1 MSLSLVFDNVGRRFG
16 KCQALVD
23 FNLVCEA
30 GVMTSLIGPNGAGK
44 STALAVAAALL
55 APSSGHVRLNNR
67 EIRLGSGSASTG
79 YLPQNSMF
87 HRHLRVEE
95 VIDFTFRARQ
105 TGEKGRRE
113 ALEVTGLSEVLERSV
128 GELSGG
134 WVRRLGLMT
143 SLAGS
148 PELLLLD
155 EPFVG
160 LDPETHDRVLAHLRQ
175 RIDSGTIVVV
185 ASHDFEA
192 LDELTPSIVV
202 LDEGRL
208 QSTTATEGKSSRVLY
223 RQTLMQ
229 KVIQP
234 EEPTGIDASSGV
246 GE

>member
-1 MSLSLVFDNVGRRFG
+1 MSLGLVFDNVGRRFG
-16 KCQALVD
+16 ECQALVD
-23 FNLVCEA
+23 FNLACQP

-44 STALAVAAALL
+44 STALALAAALL
-55 APSSGHVRLNNR
+55 APSSGHVRLNKR
-67 EIRLGSGSASTG
+67 KIRPGSGASSTG

-105 TGEKGRRE
+105 IGGEGRRE
-113 ALEVTGLSEVLERSV
+113 ALEVTGLSEVLDRSV

-148 PELLLLD
+148 PGLLLLD

-160 LDPETHDRVLAHLRQ
+160 LDPETHDRVLEHLRQ
-175 RIDSGTIVVV
+175 RIDSGGIVVV

-192 LDELTPSIVV
+192 LDELTPTIVV

-208 QSTTATEGKSSRVLY
+208 LRTVAPKRESSRLLY
-223 RQTLMQ
+223 RQALTRKKALAGG
-229 KVIQP
+229 P
-234 EEPTGIDASSGV
+234 LGSDASSEAG
-246 GE
+246 G